1 MANNGTYGTK
11 KPALISA
18 SDVDIFYYYRPSR
31 STDDANFNAGFK
43 KVSDPGKLL
52 STCQY
57 TTANG
62 TQALNLPG
70 MYNLKL
76 PVDMFGVAGI
86 YTIYIKPREINAT
99 ILDIGVLTAFPNIRG
114 VVINS
119 NNTDSDDTT
128 IFNNGNLVGY
138 RIDYYDTDTGE
149 QTDMYRIITSNNRCE
164 PVAQNF
170 NDVTSKGIKYRF
182 NDSSNL
188 IFCTVTPS
196 SAMSFKSNDTPS
208 IGSEGQPIKLINTK
222 FNPIALEIEMT
233 ENDLQDVVT
242 MLEGDQIR
250 NLDNGLITT
259 FNDNGDI
266 YHQAEYG
273 NIVDTQEGTH
283 TDFKFKKDDSNIVA
297 SEKDKLNTIKQQI

>member
-11 KPALISA
+11 KPAFITA
-18 SDVDIFYYYRPSR
+18 NDVDIFYFYRPTR
-31 STDDANFNAGFK
+31 STDDMDFNDGFK
-43 KVSDPGKLL
+43 KVSDPSKVL
-52 STCQY
+52 
-57 TTANG
+57 TACSYMANSSLA
-62 TQALNLPG
+62 QLPG

-76 PVDMFGVAGI
+76 PVDTFGIPGI
-86 YTIYIKPREINAT
+86 YTIYIKPKEINAT
-99 ILDIGVLTAFPNIRG
+99 ILDVGVLTAFPNVRG
-114 VVINS
+114 VIINS
-119 NNTDSDDTT
+119 NNTDATDTT
-128 IFNNGNLVGY
+128 IFNNGSLVGY
-138 RIDYYDTDTGE
+138 RIEYYDRDNGE
-149 QTDMYRIITSNNRCE
+149 QTDMYRIVTSNNRCE

-170 NDVTSKGIKYRF
+170 NDVTSKGVKYRF

-196 SAMSFKSNDTPS
+196 SAMSFKSNDIPS
-208 IGSEGQPIKLINTK
+208 IGVEGQPIKLINTK
-222 FNPIALEIEMT
+222 FNPVCLEIEMT
-233 ENDLQDVVT
+233 ENDLDDVVT

-283 TDFKFKKDDSNIVA
+283 TDFKFKKDNTDFIR
-297 SEKDKLNTIKQQI
+297 SEKTKHDAIKEQV